1 MIKMDDELIIELNPL
16 PISTDIQPI
25 SIPSPIFSQS
35 SVSFPSPRLEDLS
48 NQYASMVEQQT
59 LQQQAFKNSFPQQTF
74 QGSFTQQTTS
84 QPQQSFPNA
93 FTQRTPPSQ
102 ISSPPLLDSHSPL
115 HQSPQARPLK
125 QVQPFYIDDEDGDE
139 TEHDMIVWMKQTENQ
154 QFLIHA
160 VADVILFYVSFQYIR
175 SSYHHTEV
183 VIRKTREQLF
193 KMQKQYG
200 LKMER

>member
-25 SIPSPIFSQS
+25 SIPSPISQS
-35 SVSFPSPRLEDLS
+35 SVSFPSPRLDDLS

-59 LQQQAFKNSFPQQTF
+59 LQQQAFNHSFPQQPF
-74 QGSFTQQTTS
+74 QGSFSQQTTS
-84 QPQQSFPNA
+84 LPQQSFPSA
-93 FTQRTPPSQ
+93 FTQRTPPLQLSP
-102 ISSPPLLDSHSPL
+102 PPLLDSQLPL
-115 HQSPQARPLK
+115 PQRPLK
-125 QVQPFYIDDEDGDE
+125 QVQPFYIDDEDE
-139 TEHDMIVWMKQTENQ
+139 EQTEHDMIVWMKQTENQ

-160 VADVILFYVSFQYIR
+160 IADVILFYVSFQYIR